1 MNKPSLV
8 FRLAFQLES
17 SNTIGKDTDLSADKC
32 AFKTVNYEI

>member
-17 SNTIGKDTDLSADKC
+17 SNTIGKDLSAEKC